1 MAAKEEDMVS
11 IHWTRR
17 FVNIH
22 LTQKQEAWLLVVTET
37 LLRHT
42 NKQFNN
48 LMNNLGRPNA

>member
-11 IHWTRR
+11 IHRTRR

-48 LMNNLGRPNA
+48 LMNNVGGPNA